1 MCLAIL
7 WIVKSSVIGILF
19 PIFIALLVPIRM
31 LAAKY
36 FSAEHLAA
44 LDADEEPEEEETHWS
59 V

>member
-1 MCLAIL
+1 
-7 WIVKSSVIGILF
+7 
-19 PIFIALLVPIRM
+19 M

-36 FSAEHLAA
+36 FTAEHLAA